1 MKIKNND
8 LRTWKRFTCF
18 AQLSCLKS
26 RFNDA
31 WLMPKHWYCFVLWKY
46 WIHNW
51 EIILNS
57 IANTEMTSHRV
68 DSDLRTLFAI
78 GKLDDYEKLK
88 KECGE
93 TSVVLKGMEARIQE
107 RLKIFRNMSPRE
119 VRVFIN
125 HTHLVRVFSGG
136 IALKSVQVNGA
147 IMSSQ
152 LILLSSRVEK
162 ATRSVYKNVI
172 WNHD

>member
-1 MKIKNND
+1 
-8 LRTWKRFTCF
+8 
-18 AQLSCLKS
+18 
-26 RFNDA
+26 
-31 WLMPKHWYCFVLWKY
+31 
-46 WIHNW
+46 
-51 EIILNS
+51 
-57 IANTEMTSHRV
+57 MTSHRV

-119 VRVFIN
+119 VSVFIN
-125 HTHLVRVFSGG
+125 HTHLVRVFSVISIVSGGG
-136 IALKSVQVNGA
+136 IALNLKSVQVNGA

-152 LILLSSRVEK
+152 LILMSSRVEK

-172 WNHD
+172 

>member
-1 MKIKNND
+1 MHD
-8 LRTWKRFTCF
+8 LC
-18 AQLSCLKS
+18 QNSDIVL
-26 RFNDA
+26 
-31 WLMPKHWYCFVLWKY
+31 YCEH
-46 WIHNW
+46 IEQII

-57 IANTEMTSHRV
+57 VATTEMTSHRV

-119 VRVFIN
+119 VSLFIN
-125 HTHLVRVFSGG
+125 RSHHVRVFFTFY
-136 IALKSVQVNGA
+136 IYCQWWRYCFKVNAG
-147 IMSSQ
+147 
-152 LILLSSRVEK
+152 
-162 ATRSVYKNVI
+162 
-172 WNHD
+172 

>member
-1 MKIKNND
+1 MHDVCQNSDIV
-8 LRTWKRFTCF
+8 L
-18 AQLSCLKS
+18 
-26 RFNDA
+26 
-31 WLMPKHWYCFVLWKY
+31 YCEN
-46 WIHNW
+46 IEQII

-57 IANTEMTSHRV
+57 VATTEMTSHRV

-119 VRVFIN
+119 VSLFIN
-125 HTHLVRVFSGG
+125 RTHHVRVFFLPFIFIVSGGG
-136 IALKSVQVNGA
+136 IALKSMQVNGA
-147 IMSSQ
+147 
-152 LILLSSRVEK
+152 
-162 ATRSVYKNVI
+162 NVI
-172 WNHD
+172 TINSFVVSCLKGD

>member
-1 MKIKNND
+1 MHD
-8 LRTWKRFTCF
+8 LC
-18 AQLSCLKS
+18 QNSDIVL
-26 RFNDA
+26 
-31 WLMPKHWYCFVLWKY
+31 YCEN
-46 WIHNW
+46 IEQII

-57 IANTEMTSHRV
+57 VATTEMTSHRV

-119 VRVFIN
+119 VNLFIN
-125 HTHLVRVFSGG
+125 RTHHVPDFPFIFIVSSGG
-136 IALKSVQVNGA
+136 IALKSMQVNGA
-147 IMSSQ
+147 
-152 LILLSSRVEK
+152 
-162 ATRSVYKNVI
+162 NVI
-172 WNHD
+172 TINFFVVSCLKGD

>member
-1 MKIKNND
+1 MHD
-8 LRTWKRFTCF
+8 LC
-18 AQLSCLKS
+18 QNSDIVL
-26 RFNDA
+26 
-31 WLMPKHWYCFVLWKY
+31 YCEN
-46 WIHNW
+46 IEQII

-57 IANTEMTSHRV
+57 VATTEMTSHRV

-119 VRVFIN
+119 VSLFIN
-125 HTHLVRVFSGG
+125 RSHHVPDLPFIFIVSGGG
-136 IALKSVQVNGA
+136 IALKSMQVNGA
-147 IMSSQ
+147 
-152 LILLSSRVEK
+152 
-162 ATRSVYKNVI
+162 NVI
-172 WNHD
+172 TINFFVVSCLKGD

>member
-1 MKIKNND
+1 MLYNNTSWKLMIMILENKKDSYALLNCLAWNQD
-8 LRTWKRFTCF
+8 L
-18 AQLSCLKS
+18 
-26 RFNDA
+26 
-31 WLMPKHWYCFVLWKY
+31 LMHDLCQNSDIVLYCEN
-46 WIHNW
+46 IEQII

-57 IANTEMTSHRV
+57 VATTEMTSHRV

-119 VRVFIN
+119 VSLFIN
-125 HTHLVRVFSGG
+125 RSHHVRVFFTFY
-136 IALKSVQVNGA
+136 IHCQWWRYCLKVNAG
-147 IMSSQ
+147 
-152 LILLSSRVEK
+152 
-162 ATRSVYKNVI
+162 
-172 WNHD
+172 

>member
-1 MKIKNND
+1 M
-8 LRTWKRFTCF
+8 TC
-18 AQLSCLKS
+18 QNSDIVL
-26 RFNDA
+26 
-31 WLMPKHWYCFVLWKY
+31 YCEN
-46 WIHNW
+46 IEQII

-57 IANTEMTSHRV
+57 VATTEMTSHRV

-119 VRVFIN
+119 VSLFIN
-125 HTHLVRVFSGG
+125 RTHHVRVFFLPFIFIVSGGG
-136 IALKSVQVNGA
+136 IALKSMQVNGA
-147 IMSSQ
+147 
-152 LILLSSRVEK
+152 
-162 ATRSVYKNVI
+162 NVI
-172 WNHD
+172 TINFFVVSCLKGN

>member
-1 MKIKNND
+1 MKKIHMLCSTVLFEIKIYWCMTYAKI
-8 LRTWKRFTCF
+8 LI
-18 AQLSCLKS
+18 L
-26 RFNDA
+26 
-31 WLMPKHWYCFVLWKY
+31 YCEN
-46 WIHNW
+46 IEQII

-57 IANTEMTSHRV
+57 VATTEMTSHRV

-119 VRVFIN
+119 VSLFIN
-125 HTHLVRVFSGG
+125 RSHHVCGFFTFYIYCQWWRYC
-136 IALKSVQVNGA
+136 LKVNAG
-147 IMSSQ
+147 
-152 LILLSSRVEK
+152 
-162 ATRSVYKNVI
+162 
-172 WNHD
+172 

>member
-1 MKIKNND
+1 MVHDFFWNSDIVFYREKIE
-8 LRTWKRFTCF
+8 
-18 AQLSCLKS
+18 Q
-26 RFNDA
+26 
-31 WLMPKHWYCFVLWKY
+31 
-46 WIHNW
+46 II

-57 IANTEMTSHRV
+57 IVTTEMTSHRV

-119 VRVFIN
+119 VSLYIN
-125 HTHLVRVFSGG
+125 IAHHVCFTPYIYSLVV
-136 IALKSVQVNGA
+136 VE
-147 IMSSQ
+147 
-152 LILLSSRVEK
+152 LL
-162 ATRSVYKNVI
+162 
-172 WNHD
+172 H

>member
-1 MKIKNND
+1 
-8 LRTWKRFTCF
+8 
-18 AQLSCLKS
+18 
-26 RFNDA
+26 
-31 WLMPKHWYCFVLWKY
+31 
-46 WIHNW
+46 
-51 EIILNS
+51 
-57 IANTEMTSHRV
+57 MTSHRV

-125 HTHLVRVFSGG
+125 HTHLVRVFSVISIVSGGG
-136 IALKSVQVNGA
+136 IAVKSVQVNGA

-172 WNHD
+172 

>member
-1 MKIKNND
+1 M
-8 LRTWKRFTCF
+8 
-18 AQLSCLKS
+18 
-26 RFNDA
+26 
-31 WLMPKHWYCFVLWKY
+31 
-46 WIHNW
+46 
-51 EIILNS
+51 NS
-57 IANTEMTSHRV
+57 IATTEMTSHRV

-119 VRVFIN
+119 VCVFIN

-172 WNHD
+172 